1 MDDFIITYDNT
12 VMRDAPMLIRGEE
25 AARIADEFTIAPGL
39 LNGIVSEIN
48 SAYHNGFKEID
59 SLYYINGKDD
69 NADEAIKYVE
79 KFLTDRNYL
88 CDFRRSGNRIYYVIK
103 WPAVPD
109 SQ

>member
-1 MDDFIITYDNT
+1 MDDFISYDNT

-39 LNGIVSEIN
+39 LNSIVSEIN

-59 SLYYINGKDD
+59 SQYYINGKDD

-88 CDFRRSGNRIYYVIK
+88 CDIRKVMGKIYYTIK